1 MSDGNI
7 KQIVHINVSRDG
19 LYEILG
25 KYGKCMHRFNTYDP
39 VRYPECVREA
49 IEQSAVSDPNTA
61 VGEIVKV
68 DISRHGS
75 HEISNKYIN
84 CMRRTTGHTGLAYNY
99 DAKIYK
105 RCLKKAFE

>member
-1 MSDGNI
+1 MKHAVGI
-7 KQIVHINVSRDG
+7 MTVSCLVSTALLIPCAKSQVSELRFGDPAKSG
-19 LYEILG
+19 SLDSPSIPPLPRGKSTILG
-25 KYGKCMHRFNTYDP
+25 
-39 VRYPECVREA
+39 
-49 IEQSAVSDPNTA
+49 
-61 VGEIVKV
+61 GEIVKV